1 MPELDRAWSI
11 QLKKAIGARY
21 KQCYKNAFAVVWS
34 RGDDL
39 AEKWPDL
46 KEAWYVEGVVVTE
59 HDVGLSHAWVE
70 TAGGVILDPTLAIA
84 RRFPIAYFAGNRYTS
99 GEIRQL
105 VARQHNIGPIDY
117 GNTLGMRQAYQALY
131 EAYPASR
138 PKPVDTAGICQII
151 TAYLERNG
159 KSPNE
164 IQRQLSLLGLLPAR
178 GEPDASSGGTV

>member
-21 KQCYKNAFAVVWS
+21 KQCYKNAFTVVW
-34 RGDDL
+34 RRCDDL

-46 KEAWYVEGVVVTE
+46 KGAWYVEGVVVTE

-70 TAGGVILDPTLAIA
+70 TAGGVILDPTLAIDH
-84 RRFPIAYFAGNRYTS
+84 RFPVVHFAGNRYTS
-99 GEIRQL
+99 GEIRHL
-105 VARQHNIGPIDY
+105 VARQHNTGPIDY
-117 GNTLGMRQAYQALY
+117 GNTPGMRRAYQAMH

-138 PKPVDTAGICQII
+138 PKPVDTAESRQTI

-164 IQRQLSLLGLLPAR
+164 IQRQLSLLGLLPAS
-178 GEPDASSGGTV
+178 GEPDA

>member
-21 KQCYKNAFAVVWS
+21 KQCYKNAFTVVWR
-34 RGDDL
+34 RGDEL
-39 AEKWPDL
+39 VEKWPDL

-59 HDVGLSHAWVE
+59 HNVGLSHAWVE

-84 RRFPIAYFAGNRYTS
+84 HRYTG
-99 GEIRQL
+99 GEIQQL

-117 GNTLGMRQAYQALY
+117 GNTPGMRRAYQAMY

-151 TAYLERNG
+151 KAYLERNG

-164 IQRQLSLLGLLPAR
+164 IQRQLSLLGLLPAS
-178 GEPDASSGGTV
+178 GEPDA